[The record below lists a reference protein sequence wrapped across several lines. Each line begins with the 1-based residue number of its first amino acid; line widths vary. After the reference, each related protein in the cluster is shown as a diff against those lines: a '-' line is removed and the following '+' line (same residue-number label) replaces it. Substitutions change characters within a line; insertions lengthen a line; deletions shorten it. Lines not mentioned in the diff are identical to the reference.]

1 MGTRRVPPPDS
12 AMTDTPTAVG
22 DGSPAQHP
30 GFATERLA
38 LDPETVVERVH
49 ETLGSVTATRTEEG
63 TKFRTPDGTLVAL
76 LTVVDETEED
86 GGGENEPSVL
96 FQYRVEPA
104 SQSGTLKARRLWR
117 ALERDAT

>member
-1 MGTRRVPPPDS
+1 MS
-12 AMTDTPTAVG
+12 DTPTEVL
-22 DGSPAQHP
+22 DGSTVQHP

-49 ETLGSVTATRTEEG
+49 ETLGGVTATRTDEG

-76 LTVVDETEED
+76 LTVVDEAGED
-86 GGGENEPSVL
+86 GEDGDEPSVL